1 MALATPKFSLFSKP
15 YRLVAFFGEK
25 VFAKWVNLLDK
36 KGGGGKI
43 GYPIRVGPNFLNA
56 DTCEARDR

>member
-15 YRLVAFFGEK
+15 YRSVAFFGEK
-25 VFAKWVNLLDK
+25 VFAKWVKMLDK
-36 KGGGGKI
+36 KGEGEI